1 MREHARAAARA
12 VDRYLSADLKALHV
26 LAHATP
32 AGAPEQFFLEL
43 RRVVMADPHWLMVRL
58 AGVPESPPL
67 AVARRRHGAALP
79 PRPLSAHV
87 LETHLHT
94 AALPPRL
101 ALARGDTAQCWHTAH
116 A

>member
-32 AGAPEQFFLEL
+32 AGAPEQFFLDL

-58 AGVPESPPL
+58 VGVPESAPL
-67 AVARRRHGAALP
+67 PVPIPRH
-79 PRPLSAHV
+79 RPAFAHRK
-87 LETHLHT
+87 T
-94 AALPPRL
+94 ASWEKSVSHMYELCS
-101 ALARGDTAQCWHTAH
+101 TAQLKTNKPR
-116 A
+116 

>member
-58 AGVPESPPL
+58 VGVPESAPL
-67 AVARRRHGAALP
+67 AVARRRDGADIA
-79 PRPLSAHV
+79 PRPLSDAE
-87 LETHLHT
+87 LEQTLRT
-94 AALPPRL
+94 GALIG
-101 ALARGDTAQCWHTAH
+101 ALEIGRASCRERVCQYV
-116 A
+116 